1 MTVLA
6 AQTLPLTVVGVL
18 VGITLVLTWYAARR
32 NKDTGDHYVA
42 GRRIGGLG
50 NGLALAGDQIS
61 AASFLGL
68 TGAIALTGFNGWWL
82 IVGMPIAY
90 VLVLLLV
97 AEPLRNLGKF
107 TFADVIATR
116 FGSPALRG
124 SIAIATVIMTI
135 IYMAVQFIGAGL
147 IAGALLD
154 VDFTVAVFIL
164 GALMTLYTVLGG
176 MVAATYI
183 QIFKTSLLAI
193 MVLAVFFAVIKRT
206 GWNPI
211 GPMLDATD
219 SFGSRVVTPDR
230 SDMTDSLNSLSLTI
244 GLTLGIMGLPHVML
258 RFLTVKDT
266 RAARSSAG
274 VAISFFMVF
283 FLMIPIFGYGALN
296 EIGKKAIVAAN
307 PAGNSAGPMLAQKV
321 GGDVLFALVAGV
333 TIATI
338 LAVLAGMA
346 IAISGAVAHDLYTNV
361 MKKGHVDERGQLI
374 SGRIAGAVSA
384 LVAILIALGAKDLNI
399 ANVAN
404 IAFAIAAST
413 TMPTLLL
420 TLYWRG
426 FNQTGALFAMIGGL
440 IVSVGLVLIG
450 PDVMG
455 KDNAIWPLAIPAL
468 VSVPAGFLFAF
479 VGSKLGASRVGSTGM
494 PYDEFERRAF
504 AADEAPADG
513 GRFTRRAPEP
523 ERVGTA

>member
-1 MTVLA
+1 MTPLA
-6 AQTLPLTVVGVL
+6 VQTLPITVVGVL

-42 GRRIGGLG
+42 GRRIGGFG

-61 AASFLGL
+61 AASFLGI

-97 AEPLRNLGKF
+97 AEPLRNLGKY
-107 TFADVIATR
+107 TLADVIATR
-116 FGSPALRG
+116 FESLGLRA
-124 SIAIATVIMTI
+124 SIAIATVIMTVV
-135 IYMAVQFIGAGL
+135 YMTVQFIGAGL
-147 IAGALLD
+147 VAGALLD
-154 VDFTVAVFIL
+154 VDFTVAVLIL
-164 GALMTLYTVLGG
+164 GGLMTLYTVLGG

-183 QIFKTSLLAI
+183 QIFKTSLLAV
-193 MVLAVFFAVIKRT
+193 MVLAVFVAVIKRT

-211 GPMLDATD
+211 GPMRDATD
-219 SFGSRVVTPDR
+219 NLGDKVVTPDR
-230 SDMTDSLNSLSLTI
+230 SDMTASINSLSLTI

-258 RFLTVKDT
+258 RFLTVRDA
-266 RAARSSAG
+266 RAARNSAG
-274 VAISFFMVF
+274 VAISIFMVF
-283 FLMIPIFGYGALN
+283 FLMLPIFGYAALN

-307 PAGNSAGPMLAQKV
+307 PAGNSAGPMLAEKV
-321 GGDVLFALVAGV
+321 GGDVLYALVAGV
-333 TIATI
+333 TITTI

-346 IAISGAVAHDLYTNV
+346 IAVSGAVAHDLYTNV
-361 MKKGHVDERGQLI
+361 AKKGHVDERGQLI
-374 SGRIAGAVSA
+374 SGRIAGALSA
-384 LVAILIALGAKDLNI
+384 AVAILLALGAKDLNI

-420 TLYWRG
+420 TLYWRR
-426 FNQTGALFAMIGGL
+426 FNQVGALSSMIGGL
-440 IVSVGLVLIG
+440 VVSLVLVLLG

-455 KDNAIWPLAIPAL
+455 KDDAIWPLAIPAI
-468 VSVPAGFLFAF
+468 VSVPASFLFAY
-479 VGSKLGASRVGSTGM
+479 LGTLIGAGRVGSTGM

-504 AADEAPADG
+504 APDEAAPR

-523 ERVGTA
+523 ERVGAA